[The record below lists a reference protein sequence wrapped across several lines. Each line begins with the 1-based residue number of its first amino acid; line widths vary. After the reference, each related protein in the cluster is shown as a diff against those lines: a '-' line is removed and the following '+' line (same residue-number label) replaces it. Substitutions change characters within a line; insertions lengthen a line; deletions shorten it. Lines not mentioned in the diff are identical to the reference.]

1 MKAKITSPNLLQ
13 ALLIAVLLFSGFS
26 SAHAM
31 EISLAGSKAPVVD
44 SLLTAFSANKITKAV
59 FESGIVDML
68 EGGPGA
74 KNLQAVTFDHTTIL
88 APDMVKTAT
97 FYQNILQMPFDR
109 IITNNTYY
117 LGEGNGFFGIQPS
130 GNSTAS
136 FSHFNLGLK
145 NYPAGQSAH
154 ITDVNGMELQISY
167 TEYAIDQTPP
177 RHSKL
182 QTVDSLLTVLNSG
195 KITKASFETSIADML
210 EGGQSVKDL
219 QAVTF
224 DHIIIKAPDVQKTSN
239 YYHTTYFMPLFRQ
252 SGDSVYLAVGNS
264 YLEILPSSNGKAYVD
279 QYCLGVKNFNAA
291 AMVKRLKDN
300 GVTVIDTSSP
310 NIITFTDLNGMQVQV
325 STTDYAINK
334 MHPSTLLRE
343 AVKQPEPRQQF
354 SVFYGDATIKLRFSL
369 TSASRATAE
378 AMTLNGRALARLDF
392 WELGPGSHEVSLSL
406 GNRTSGLSSGPVIVW
421 KLDAGGRQLTTVV
434 NGR

>member
-1 MKAKITSPNLLQ
+1 MKAKTTSPNLLQ

-31 EISLAGSKAPVVD
+31 EISLAGSKAAVVD
-44 SLLTAFSANKITKAV
+44 SFLTDFTAGKITKAV

-68 EGGPGA
+68 EGGPGT

-97 FYQNILQMPFDR
+97 FFQNILQMPFDR
-109 IITNNTYY
+109 IITDNTYY

-130 GNSTAS
+130 GNTTAS
-136 FSHFNLGLK
+136 FNHFDLGLK
-145 NYPAGQSAH
+145 NYPSGQTAH
-154 ITDVNGMELQISY
+154 ITDVNGMQLQVSY
-167 TEYAIDQTPP
+167 TEYAIGQTSH
-177 RHSKL
+177 HSKL
-182 QTVDSLLTVLNSG
+182 QTVDSLLTVFNGG
-195 KITKASFETSIADML
+195 KITKTIFEANLVALL
-210 EGGQSVKDL
+210 EGGATAKDL

-224 DHIIIKAPDVQKTSN
+224 DHIIIKAPDVQKTSK
-239 YYHTTYFMPLFRQ
+239 YYRDTYFMPLIRQ
-252 SGDSVYLAVGNS
+252 SGDSVFLAVGNS

-291 AMVKRLKDN
+291 AMAKRLKDN

-343 AVKQPEPRQQF
+343 AFKQPEPRHQL

-369 TSASRATAE
+369 TSARRVTAE
-378 AMTLNGRALARLDF
+378 AMTLNGRIIARIDLG
-392 WELGPGSHEVSLSL
+392 ELGPGSHEVSLPL
-406 GNRTSGLSSGPVIVW
+406 RNRTSGLSGGQVTVW
-421 KLDAGGRQLTTVV
+421 TLDAGGRESSTVGL
-434 NGR
+434 GR